1 MMISRFFIA
10 GCVFLTLVA
19 PVEARTRLKN
29 ICRIKGQEEIELVGQ
44 GLVVG
49 LNGTGEA
56 NDPITMEFLA
66 RAIEIL
72 GRSKT
77 QNAQQQQQPG
87 LQELRKV
94 KNVAMVMVSASIP
107 ATGARRGDRLD
118 CYVSAING
126 KSLQGGRLLFVSL
139 KGPNTQDDRVFASC
153 EGQLTID
160 DPEQPMGGVVVGGCQ
175 MKEDVFT
182 PFQQN
187 GCITLLLDKNHANFQ
202 TAAQIAGEIERKMG
216 YSDNVEAKQN
226 IDMVHAKDA
235 TNIIVRIPQEYLDD
249 PVDFASNLLDTPIDE
264 HEPEARVVI
273 NSRAGSIVISGD
285 LEIGDVI
292 VSHKNVTVEAGVGE
306 GVFSSLDMDKSNQ
319 ARLQDLIDQLNA
331 LRIPTADMIEIIRG
345 IDKNGKLHGKLIL
358 D

>member
-1 MMISRFFIA
+1 MIMTARLFI
-10 GCVFLTLVA
+10 GCCVFLTLVT

-72 GRSKT
+72 GRSRS
-77 QNAQQQQQPG
+77 QRSQQPTMN
-87 LQELRKV
+87 ELRKV
-94 KNVAMVMVSASIP
+94 KNVALVMVSAAIP
-107 ATGARRGDRLD
+107 PTGARRGDRLD

-126 KSLQGGRLLFVSL
+126 KSLHGCRLLFVSL

-153 EGQLTID
+153 EGQITID
-160 DPEQPMGGVVVGGCQ
+160 DPDQPMVGVVVDGCQ

-182 PFQQN
+182 PFHKD
-187 GCITLLLDKNHANFQ
+187 GYMTLVLDKNHANFQ

-216 YSDNVEAKQN
+216 YSDSVEAKER
-226 IDMVHAKDA
+226 IDMVRAKDA
-235 TNIIVRIPQEYLDD
+235 ANIIVRIPRVYLND
-249 PVDFASNLLDTPIDE
+249 PVDFASNLLDTPVDE

-273 NSRAGSIVISGD
+273 NPRAGSIVISGN

-292 VSHKNVTVEAGVGE
+292 VSHKNVTVEASGGE
-306 GVFSSLDMDKSNQ
+306 GTFSQLDFDQSSQ
-319 ARLQDLIDQLNA
+319 PRLQELIDQLNA
-331 LRIPTADMIEIIRG
+331 LRIPTGDMIEIIRG
-345 IDKNGKLHGKLIL
+345 IERNGKLHGKLIIE
-358 D
+358 

>member
-1 MMISRFFIA
+1 MVRRMLIIC
-10 GCVFLTLVA
+10 CVFVSVAA

-56 NDPITMEFLA
+56 NDPITMEFLS

-72 GRSKT
+72 GRSKS
-77 QNAQQQQQPG
+77 QNPQQPG

-94 KNVAMVMVSASIP
+94 KNVAMVVVSATIP
-107 ATGARRGDRLD
+107 ATGTRRGDRLD

-126 KSLQGGRLLFVSL
+126 KSLEGGRLLFVSL

-153 EGQLTID
+153 EGQITID
-160 DPEQPMGGVVVGGCQ
+160 DPTQPMVGVVVGGCQ

-182 PFQQN
+182 PFHQN

-202 TAAQIAGEIERKMG
+202 TSAQIAGEIERKMG

-226 IDMVHAKDA
+226 VDMVRAKDA
-235 TNIIVRIPQEYLDD
+235 ANIVVRIPQEYLDD

-292 VSHKNVTVEAGVGE
+292 VSHKNVVVEAGGE
-306 GVFSSLDMDKSNQ
+306 GTFAQLDFDKSNQ
-319 ARLQDLIDQLNA
+319 PRLQELIDQLNA

-345 IDKNGKLHGKLIL
+345 IDRNGKLHGKLIM